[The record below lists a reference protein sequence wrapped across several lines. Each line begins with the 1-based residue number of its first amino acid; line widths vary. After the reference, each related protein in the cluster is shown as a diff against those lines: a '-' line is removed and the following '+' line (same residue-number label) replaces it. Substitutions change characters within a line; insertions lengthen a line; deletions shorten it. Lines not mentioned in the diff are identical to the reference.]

1 MSRGCSKRTSSGSA
15 YRTQLLGITITTLIA
30 SVSCTSTERST
41 TAPSAS
47 RCTVSFTN
55 SMETT
60 PSDGGSGTLSI
71 KLTRDCAWTA
81 STGAAWVV
89 ITSAASGQG
98 DGSISY
104 RVAAN
109 SDAVPRHTTIDVND
123 AKATINQEAAACRY
137 TVTPL
142 AHDVTTAGGT
152 VTADVRTQASC
163 EWTAVSEAAWIRI
176 NAGAKGKGD
185 GAVTLAV
192 DASSGAA
199 RTGVLRVASQT
210 VTVTQS
216 AVPCAYQITPA
227 AATIGA
233 AGGTVTATVSAAGH
247 CPWTA
252 ASNVGWM
259 TIASSAAATGN
270 GSVQLAVVANPAAG
284 RAGTATIA
292 TQIFSI
298 SQAPAPC
305 TFTIAPATVGL
316 PSAGGDRSITV
327 TTRSD
332 CAWTAASN
340 VPWITL
346 TAGASSRGSGT
357 VTFNVATNGGD
368 ARNGAVIIGGQT
380 AGVTQEAAPCTV
392 GFATT
397 SQTYD
402 ALGGYGWVAIAASRA
417 TCSWTV
423 VSNNPEWLVITD
435 RGVGTGNGIV
445 NFLVTPNVGLQRA
458 GSLTVGGQLFWI
470 TQKQP

>member
-1 MSRGCSKRTSSGSA
+1 MSRGCSKLTSSGA
-15 YRTQLLGITITTLIA
+15 AVQTYLLAITTLVA
-30 SVSCTSTERST
+30 SVSCTSTQRST

-47 RCTVSFTN
+47 RCTATLTN
-55 SMETT
+55 SMATT
-60 PSDGGSGTLSI
+60 SSDGGSGTLSI

-98 DGSISY
+98 DGAITY

-109 SDAVPRHTTIDVND
+109 PDGAPRHTTIDIND

-142 AHDVTTAGGT
+142 AQAIPTAGGM
-152 VTADVRTQASC
+152 VTMDVRTQASC

-176 NAGAKGKGD
+176 SAGGKGKGD

-199 RTGVLRVASQT
+199 RTGALHVAGET
-210 VTVTQS
+210 ITVTQS
-216 AVPCAYQITPA
+216 AVPCTYQITPA
-227 AATIGA
+227 AATIA
-233 AGGTVTATVSAAGH
+233 SAGGTVTATVSAAGH

-252 ASNVGWM
+252 ASNAGWM
-259 TIASSAAATGN
+259 TIASSAAAAGN
-270 GSVQLAVVANPAAG
+270 GSVQFAVAANPAAG
-284 RAGTATIA
+284 RVGTATIA
-292 TQIFSI
+292 TQSFSI

-316 PSAGGDRSITV
+316 PSAGGDRSVTV

-340 VPWITL
+340 VAWITV
-346 TAGASSRGSGT
+346 TAGASSIGSGT
-357 VTFNVATNGGD
+357 VTFNVAANGGD
-368 ARNGAVIIGGQT
+368 ARNGALTIGGQT
-380 AGVTQEAAPCTV
+380 AAVTQEAAPCTV

-402 ALGGYGWVAIAASRA
+402 ARGGYGWVAIAASRA

-423 VSNNPEWLVITD
+423 VSNNSWLVITD
-435 RGVGTGNGIV
+435 RGAGTGNGIV
-445 NFLVTPNVGLQRA
+445 NFLVTPNADPQRA
-458 GSLTVGGQLFWI
+458 GSLAVGGQMFWI
-470 TQKQP
+470 TQQP

>member
-1 MSRGCSKRTSSGSA
+1 MSRGCSKLTSSGA
-15 YRTQLLGITITTLIA
+15 FGIHLLAITTLVA
-30 SVSCTSTERST
+30 SVSCTSTEQST

-47 RCTVSFTN
+47 RCTPTLTN

-60 PSDGGSGTLSI
+60 TSDGGSGTLSI

-81 STGAAWVV
+81 STGAAWVG

-98 DGSISY
+98 DGSITY

-109 SDAVPRHTTIDVND
+109 PDGAPRHTTIDIND
-123 AKATINQEAAACRY
+123 AKATINQQAAACRY

-142 AHDVTTAGGT
+142 AHDVATAGGT
-152 VTADVRTQASC
+152 VTMNVQTQASC

-176 NAGAKGKGD
+176 NAGAKGNGD

-192 DASSGAA
+192 DASSGAS
-199 RTGVLRVASQT
+199 RTGAVRVAGQS

-216 AVPCAYQITPA
+216 AVPCTYQITPA
-227 AATIGA
+227 AATIAA

-252 ASNVGWM
+252 ASTIGWM

-270 GSVQLAVVANPAAG
+270 GSVQLAVAANPAAG
-284 RAGTATIA
+284 RTGTATIA

-305 TFTIAPATVGL
+305 TFTLAPETIGL
-316 PSAGGDRSITV
+316 PSAGGDRSVSV
-327 TTRSD
+327 TARSD
-332 CAWTAASN
+332 CAWTAVSN
-340 VPWITL
+340 VPWITV
-346 TAGASSRGSGT
+346 TAGSSGSGSGT
-357 VTFNVATNGGD
+357 VTFNVAANGGD
-368 ARNGAVIIGGQT
+368 ARNGAVTIGGQT
-380 AGVTQEAAPCTV
+380 ASVTQEAAPCTV

-402 ALGGYGWVAIAASRA
+402 ARGGYGWVAIAASRS
-417 TCSWTV
+417 TCNWAV
-423 VSNNPEWLVITD
+423 ASNDPEWLVITD

-445 NFLVTPNVGLQRA
+445 NFLVTPNIGPQRA
-458 GSLTVGGQLFWI
+458 GSLSVGGQTFWI
-470 TQKQP
+470 TQRQP